1 MEMKSGSISMQTENM
16 FPIIKKF
23 LYSDN
28 EIFLRELVSNAVDAT
43 RKLQALVNMGK
54 ASCELGDLTIEIK
67 INKAD
72 KELIISDRGVG
83 MTADEVEKYI
93 NNVAFSGANEFLEKY
108 KGVEASTLIGH
119 FGLGFYSAFMVAD
132 KVDIITKSYLPD
144 AVPVKWTCDGS
155 TQYSIEETE
164 KADRG
169 TDIILHLCDDT
180 LEFAE
185 EDRILGILKKY
196 CKFLPVPIRFGNEK
210 KWEKP
215 EGEDKEKEVEYPRI
229 INNTTP
235 LWKKNPS
242 EVTEQEYND
251 FYRELYPYSYEQPLF
266 HIHINIDYPFNLTGI
281 LSFPKVRQQVDVQ
294 KNKIQ
299 LYCNQVYITDQL
311 EGVVP
316 EFLMLLHGVIDSPDI
331 PLNVSRSYL
340 QSDSNVKKIA
350 SHITKKV
357 ADKLEEMFKNNR
369 EDFQQKWDD
378 MKAFMQYG
386 MLTDEKFYERAVKFS
401 LLKNVDNQYF
411 SLEEYKDKISALQKN
426 KEDNLVY
433 LYATNVE
440 EQYAQIQAAKA
451 HGYDVL
457 LMDGI
462 LDMHFINMLEQKLE
476 KSTFTR
482 VDADTIDK
490 LIAKDEAMPSKL
502 TKDEESQLKTFAEG
516 MVNKEK
522 FEVVLENMPGDDY
535 PMTITKPE
543 FMRRFADM
551 QKMSGANAFWN
562 NDMQRSNLVINT
574 NHALVAAML
583 QEAGE
588 DKKKEMFNQLFDL
601 ALLSQQMLQ
610 GEALNNFVKRC
621 IRQMNN
627 E

>member
-1 MEMKSGSISMQTENM
+1 MSLKSGSISMQTENM

-43 RKLQALVNMGK
+43 RKLQTLVNLGK

-72 KELIISDRGVG
+72 KELVISDKGVG
-83 MTADEVEKYI
+83 MTAEEVEKYI

-108 KGVEASTLIGH
+108 KGVDASTLIGH

-132 KVDIITKSYLPD
+132 KVDIVTLSYLPD

-155 TQYSIEETE
+155 TQYAIDETE
-164 KADRG
+164 KEGRG
-169 TDIILHLCDDT
+169 TDVILHLSDDT
-180 LEFAE
+180 LEFLE

-196 CKFLPVPIRFGNEK
+196 CKFLPVPVRFGNETR
-210 KWEKP
+210 WEKP
-215 EGEDKEKEVEYPRI
+215 EGEEKEKPVEYPRI
-229 INNTTP
+229 INNTRP

-251 FYRELYPYSYEQPLF
+251 FYRELYPYSFEQPLF

-340 QSDSNVKKIA
+340 QSDGNVKKIA

-369 EDFQQKWDD
+369 EDFQNKWDD

-386 MLTDEKFYERAVKFS
+386 MLTDEKFYERAVKFC
-401 LLKNVDNQYF
+401 LVKNINNEYF
-411 SLEEYKDKISALQKN
+411 SIEEYQQKTATLQKDKDDK
-426 KEDNLVY
+426 LVI
-433 LYATNVE
+433 LYATDTE
-440 EQYAQIQAAKA
+440 GQYAQIQSAKSR
-451 HGYDVL
+451 GYDVL

-462 LDMHFINMLEQKLE
+462 LDMHFVNLMEQKLE
-476 KSTFTR
+476 KVTFAR

-490 LIAKDEAMPSKL
+490 LIAKDEALPSKL
-502 TKDEESQLKTFAEG
+502 SKEEETSLKTFAES
-516 MVNKEK
+516 MVNKDK
-522 FEVVLENMPGDDY
+522 FEVVLENLSDEDY
-535 PMTITKPE
+535 PMSVTKPE
-543 FMRRFADM
+543 FMRRFSDM

-562 NDMQRSNLVINT
+562 SGMEKSNLVVNT
-574 NHALVAAML
+574 NNQLIVSML
-583 QEAGE
+583 QESDE
-588 DKKKEMFNQLFDL
+588 EKKKEMFNQLFDL
-601 ALLSQQMLQ
+601 ALILQQMLQ
-610 GEALNNFVKRC
+610 GEALDNFVKRC
-621 IRQMNN
+621 IQQMK
-627 E
+627 

>member
-1 MEMKSGSISMQTENM
+1 MSLKSGSISMQTENM

-54 ASCELGDLTIEIK
+54 AACELGDLTIEIK

-72 KELIISDRGVG
+72 KELMISDRGVG
-83 MTADEVEKYI
+83 MTAEEVEKYI

-108 KGVEASTLIGH
+108 KGVDASTLIGH

-132 KVDIITKSYLPD
+132 KVDIVTRSFRQD

-155 TQYSIEETE
+155 TQFSIDETE
-164 KADRG
+164 KEDRG
-169 TDIILHLCDDT
+169 TDVILHLSDDT
-180 LEFAE
+180 LEFLE

-196 CKFLPVPIRFGNEK
+196 CKFLPVPIRFGNETR
-210 KWEKP
+210 WEKP
-215 EGEDKEKEVEYPRI
+215 EGEEKEKSVEYPRI
-229 INNTTP
+229 INNTHP

-242 EVTEQEYND
+242 EVSEQEYND

-281 LSFPKVRQQVDVQ
+281 LSFPKVRRQVDVQ

-316 EFLMLLHGVIDSPDI
+316 EFFMLLHGVPDSPDT
-331 PLNVSRSYL
+331 PLNVRRSYL

-369 EDFQQKWDD
+369 GDFQNKWDD

-386 MLTDEKFYERAVKFS
+386 MLTDEKFYERAVKFY
-401 LLKNVDNQYF
+401 LLKNINNEYF
-411 SLEEYKDKISALQKN
+411 SIEEYKRKIETLQKD
-426 KEDNLVY
+426 KDDKLVI
-433 LYATNVE
+433 LYATNTE
-440 EQYAQIQAAKA
+440 EQYAQIQSAKSR
-451 HGYDVL
+451 GYDVL

-462 LDMHFINMLEQKLE
+462 LDMHFVNLMEQKLE
-476 KSTFTR
+476 KVSFAR

-490 LIAKDEAMPSKL
+490 LIVKDEALPSKL
-502 TKDEESQLKTFAEG
+502 SKDKEASLKTFAES
-516 MVNKEK
+516 MVSKDK
-522 FEVVLENMPGDDY
+522 FEVILENLSDEDY
-535 PMTITKPE
+535 PMSVTKPE

-562 NDMQRSNLVINT
+562 NDMQKNNLVINT
-574 NHALVAAML
+574 NNQLVVNML
-583 QEAGE
+583 NEQDE
-588 DKKKEMFNQLFDL
+588 DKKKEIFNQLFDL
-601 ALLSQQMLQ
+601 ALILQQMLQ
-610 GEALNNFVKRC
+610 GEALDKFVKRC
-621 IRQMNN
+621 IERMK
-627 E
+627 